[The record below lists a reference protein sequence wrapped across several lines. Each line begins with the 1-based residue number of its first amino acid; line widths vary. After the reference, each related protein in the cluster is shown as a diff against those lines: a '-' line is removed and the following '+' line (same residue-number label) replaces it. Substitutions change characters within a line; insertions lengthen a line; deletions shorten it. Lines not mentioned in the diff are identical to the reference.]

1 MMLDP
6 ADLNRIEEKLD
17 SIIAFFNIGKAPS
30 KSPKQIDDWAKH
42 VAAGAQRKRRRSK
55 K

>member
-1 MMLDP
+1 MILDP
-6 ADLNRIEEKLD
+6 ADLNRIEKKLD
-17 SIIAFFNIGKAPS
+17 SIIAFFNIGKEPS

-42 VAAGAQRKRRRSK
+42 VASDVQKKRRRSK